1 MLKIRN
7 LKETVLSDHWTK
19 LTAVSYE
26 QQDAGGEW
34 RTVKRETYHNRNG
47 AAVLPYDEERK
58 TVLFVKQ
65 FRAPVYLASGSMYVL
80 EACAGHIEKDES
92 ADETMLREAKEELGY
107 QIHNLELVFK
117 GFTTPGFST
126 EQLWLYLARYRP
138 QDHRFSGGGLANEGE
153 NLDIVEMAVEEAI
166 KLNEKGQINDM
177 KTALLINELRRRL
190 KL

>member
-26 QQDAGGEW
+26 QQDADGEW
-34 RTVKRETYHNRNG
+34 KTVKRETYHNRNG
-47 AAVLPYDEERK
+47 AAVLPYDEDRK

-65 FRAPVYLASGSMYVL
+65 FRAPTYLATGSMYVL
-80 EACAGHIEKDES
+80 EACAGHIEKGES
-92 ADETMLREAKEELGY
+92 ADDTMLREAKEELGY

-126 EQLWLYLARYRP
+126 EQLWLYLANYRP
-138 QDHRFSGGGLANEGE
+138 QDHRFAGGGLAKEGE
-153 NLDIVEMAVEEAI
+153 NIEIVEMPVEEAI
-166 KLNEKGQINDM
+166 KLNDKQQINDM
-177 KTALLINELRRRL
+177 KTALLVNELRHRL